1 MSKKKV
7 KPRHMYVRG
16 TPIQPVE
23 VEQGGEEVKGQTNG
37 ALMGVLG
44 VLGILFIAV
53 LFVGLWAMGMYNSMV
68 TASAGVDAQFANV
81 DSVYQRRADLIP
93 NLVESVKGYMAY
105 EGKTLTAVTEARS
118 AWAKAG
124 TVDEKIAAG
133 TSMDSAISRL
143 LVTMEAYPQ
152 LKASE
157 STNKLMD
164 ELAGTENRISV
175 ERMRYN
181 EVVKSYN
188 TMIKYFPGSVIAN
201 MGGFRE
207 KPYFEAQAGSENA
220 PKVKFD

>member
-1 MSKKKV
+1 MAKKV
-7 KPRHMYVRG
+7 KS
-16 TPIQPVE
+16 E
-23 VEQGGEEVKGQTNG
+23 ELGGEEVKGQG
-37 ALMGVLG
+37 GEAIIMLGFVGVIFL
-44 VLGILFIAV
+44 AV
-53 LFVGLWAMGMYNSMV
+53 LFVGMWALGLYNSMV
-68 TASAGVDAQFANV
+68 TASANVDGQFANV

-133 TSMDSAISRL
+133 TGMDSAISRL

-181 EVVKSYN
+181 EIVKSYN
-188 TMIKYFPGSVIAN
+188 MMIKYLPGSIIAN